1 MRKDL
6 DVGDGRAAEE
16 NFAINFLP
24 LSAIIDGARTG
35 SVALNCDG
43 RKGHFRLRTV

>member
-1 MRKDL
+1 MRKDF
-6 DVGDGRAAEE
+6 DAGVGDDADE

-35 SVALNCDG
+35 SV
-43 RKGHFRLRTV
+43 V

>member
-1 MRKDL
+1 VRKDR
-6 DVGDGRAAEE
+6 DAGGANDAKE

-35 SVALNCDG
+35 SVA
-43 RKGHFRLRTV
+43 